1 MSFALYFR
9 IALLFPLAGG
19 ILSFLIPPPY
29 GFLALG
35 LMAYGVP
42 YAVFAVA
49 MGLWSIHRSGHAL
62 RVASLLLPVLF
73 VPVLLLF
80 GLDFSANPR
89 PPIGIGSMAI
99 EYAKTG
105 MLTLLVGYVYV
116 AFAWALWAFI
126 FKIGNLCKDA

>member
-1 MSFALYFR
+1 MSFTLYFR

-19 ILSFLIPPPY
+19 FLSFLMPPPY

-42 YAVFAVA
+42 YGVFAGA

-62 RVASLLLPVLF
+62 RAASLLLPVLF
-73 VPVLLLF
+73 VPVLLLSS
-80 GLDFSANPR
+80 LDFSGYPR
-89 PPIGIGSMAI
+89 PPIGIGSMAL

-126 FKIGNLCKDA
+126 SKIGGLREDA